1 MFDKFY
7 EDLGINTLSKEK
19 KSLEMY
25 TSNIQDK
32 YIKNRIDH
40 ILSWYTNKATFY
52 KRLFYT
58 LSVVLLVIN
67 ASIPFINQ
75 LELDYSP
82 IIITGVSTIAT
93 IITGILT
100 LFTMKDTWFRYRN
113 HVELIKSQCSL
124 FNGQVGVYSKDSRE
138 KQLIRNIESI
148 IDEERGLW
156 KLVKFEEEND
166 DSKGGDNDGE

>member
-1 MFDKFY
+1 MFDRTC
-7 EDLGINTLSKEK
+7 ENLGINTLSKEK
-19 KSLEMY
+19 ESLEMY
-25 TSNIQDK
+25 TSKIQDE

-40 ILSWYTNKATFY
+40 ILSWYINKATFY

-58 LSVVLLVIN
+58 LSVILLVIN

-75 LELDYSP
+75 LGLDDSP
-82 IIITGVSTIAT
+82 IIITGISTIAT

-124 FNGQVGVYSKDSRE
+124 FNGQVGIYSKDNRE

-148 IDEERGLW
+148 IDDERGLW
-156 KLVKFEEEND
+156 KLDKFKEEND
-166 DSKGGDNDGE
+166 NKGEDNDGE